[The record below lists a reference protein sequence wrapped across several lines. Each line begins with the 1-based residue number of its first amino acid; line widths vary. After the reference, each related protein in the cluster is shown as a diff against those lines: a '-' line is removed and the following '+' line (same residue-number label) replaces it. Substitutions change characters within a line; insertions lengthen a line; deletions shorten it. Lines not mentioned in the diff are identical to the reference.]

1 MLLYILNPID
11 LIPLPVLGFGILDD
25 LVVFVVLMKLVDR
38 TLLKY
43 YNEEKKDMDPEHII
57 TDVDYEVHESDDN
70 NNDDNEQ

>member
-1 MLLYILNPID
+1 
-11 LIPLPVLGFGILDD
+11 
-25 LVVFVVLMKLVDR
+25 MKLVDR
-38 TLLKY
+38 TLVKY